1 MQTHPRG
8 TRRLPTRRDQALGRL
23 VKKAWVPLVALAV
36 VGGGVTWAGA
46 EVARTQTEERDDS
59 RPLPHLEPRTKA
71 TYFQPTPLVETVRI
85 DRSLTHADVVDGRTI
100 TWTQDQRAVF
110 EWLAQGGDPD
120 YAFKRILESG
130 LYYEDGLEPTYFS
143 RRTIETAARLGPVA
157 VEQLGFAAAHT
168 VKAGDHVY
176 GHKQKLTAADVAALH
191 DGFTPSATSKLRLA
205 AAYVNNL
212 HRLAAI
218 AKTPLDEIA
227 SAERLPEIL
236 AAFSSYPGSN
246 YNGYAPP
253 GWDSAGSE
261 DDTGNDDATDGGVV
275 DWKAVERILGGPSA
289 TRLRG
294 RSGAD
299 LDLAVADVAREL
311 PGAGVTTVAGQFRVL
326 ATVLTG
332 LHVQFDQQALLS
344 GLRVQHDGADRAGIL
359 ERFSR
364 LTAQGE
370 TLYPDGRTVDVLEPV
385 WKDRGFDYATALP
398 ALRNLAF
405 GPARS
410 TPRDALAE
418 IVAARAKA
426 DATLPKDL
434 AEIVRK
440 VGPRPLR
447 YFGLDMDLSRRDDAG
462 PDERAIHRALTPEEI
477 GVLQDL
483 RADQRTVVADAA
495 EAVLEVSQLT
505 GITEARIDARYL
517 LEGTDGG
524 HLHLVHGR
532 FDTLAPAQFPAEM
545 ATIVKQCVASDVI
558 PNYPNYPSDL
568 YVPFTKEL
576 AEHGLRFADRFAAFD
591 ELKRA
596 DQTHRIDPAKMRVVR
611 DTSLG
616 AAPVQLPGRAATPHA
631 VPGRPGAHVT
641 SYVAGPTVSRPA
653 SSPLV
658 ASGAAPGRGE
668 RE

>member
-1 MQTHPRG
+1 MGTYSRG
-8 TRRLPTRRDQALGRL
+8 TRRLPTGRDQALGRL
-23 VKKAWVPLVALAV
+23 LRKAVPLVALAV
-36 VGGGVTWAGA
+36 VGGVTWAGA
-46 EVARTQTEERDDS
+46 EVARTQTEEQDDS

-110 EWLAQGGDPD
+110 EWLAQGGDPG

-130 LYYEDGLEPTYFS
+130 LHYEDGLEPTHFS

-157 VEQLGFAAAHT
+157 VEQLEFAAAHT
-168 VKAGDHVY
+168 VKAGDHVD

-205 AAYVNNL
+205 AAYVNDL
-212 HRLAAI
+212 HRLAGIPTLPA
-218 AKTPLDEIA
+218 DEIA
-227 SAERLPEIL
+227 DAERLPKIL

-261 DDTGNDDATDGGVV
+261 DGTGNDDATDGGVV

-289 TRLRG
+289 ARLRG

-299 LDLAVADVAREL
+299 LDLAVADVARKL
-311 PGAGVTTVAGQFRVL
+311 PVAGATTVAGQFRIL

-332 LHVQFDQQALLS
+332 LHVQFDQQALVS
-344 GLRVQHDGADRAGIL
+344 GLRVQHDGADRASIL
-359 ERFSR
+359 DRFSR

-370 TLYPDGRTVDVLEPV
+370 TLYPDARTVDVLEPV
-385 WKDRGFDYATALP
+385 WKDRGFDYTAALP
-398 ALRNLAF
+398 ALRKLTF

-426 DATLPKDL
+426 DDSLPKEL

-440 VGPRPLR
+440 VGPGPLR
-447 YFGLDMDLSRRDDAG
+447 YFDFDVDLSRRDDAG
-462 PDERAIHRALTPEEI
+462 PDERAIRHALTPRETDI
-477 GVLQDL
+477 LQDL
-483 RADQRTVVADAA
+483 PADQRTVVAQPAQ
-495 EAVLEVSQLT
+495 AVLEVSQLSGASEA
-505 GITEARIDARYL
+505 GIDSRYL
-517 LEGTDGG
+517 IEGTDGG
-524 HLHLVHGR
+524 HLRFVHGR
-532 FDTLAPAQFPAEM
+532 FDELAPAQLPAEM

-558 PNYPNYPSDL
+558 PNYPHYPSDL
-568 YVPFTKEL
+568 YVPFTK
-576 AEHGLRFADRFAAFD
+576 
-591 ELKRA
+591 
-596 DQTHRIDPAKMRVVR
+596 
-611 DTSLG
+611 
-616 AAPVQLPGRAATPHA
+616 
-631 VPGRPGAHVT
+631 
-641 SYVAGPTVSRPA
+641 
-653 SSPLV
+653 SSPSTDSGSRT
-658 ASGAAPGRGE
+658 ASPRLPS
-668 RE
+668 